1 VTPGADEEE
10 TMSSEVPVEGASPRS
25 PRRADVFFYGL
36 FMDEELLR
44 DKGVSPTDAELA
56 SVRDLELR
64 IGERAALAPAPSR
77 RVHGVV
83 MSLTVDDIERLYA
96 EPSVRAYEP
105 NALLV
110 ELDRGGVVAALCY
123 NLPVPPPAT
132 ARNPEYAAKLR
143 AIAEKVGLPAGYVDG
158 IGS

>member
-1 VTPGADEEE
+1 
-10 TMSSEVPVEGASPRS
+10 MSSEVPVGGASPRS

-44 DKGVSPTDAELA
+44 DKGVSGPTDAELA

-64 IGERAALAPAPSR
+64 IGERAALAPATSR

-105 NALLV
+105 QALLV

-143 AIAEKVGLPAGYVDG
+143 AIAEKVGLPARYVDG

>member
-1 VTPGADEEE
+1 
-10 TMSSEVPVEGASPRS
+10 MSSKVPVEGASPRS

-44 DKGVSPTDAELA
+44 DQGASPTDAELA
-56 SVRDLELR
+56 SVRDFELR
-64 IGERAALAPAPSR
+64 IGERAALAPAASG

-83 MSLTVDDIERLYA
+83 MSLTVDDIARLYS

-105 NALLV
+105 QAVLV
-110 ELDRGGVVAALCY
+110 ELDRGGIVAALCY
-123 NLPVPPPAT
+123 NLPVPPPAM
-132 ARNPEYAAKLR
+132 ARKPEYVAKLR
-143 AIAEKVGLPAGYVDG
+143 AIAEKVGLPARYIDG

>member
-1 VTPGADEEE
+1 
-10 TMSSEVPVEGASPRS
+10 MSSEVPVGDASLRS
-25 PRRADVFFYGL
+25 SRRADVFFYGL

-56 SVRDLELR
+56 SVRDQELR
-64 IGERAALAPAPSR
+64 IGERATLAPATSR

-83 MSLTVDDIERLYA
+83 MRLTVDDIERLYA

-105 NALLV
+105 QALLV

-123 NLPVPPPAT
+123 TLPVPPPAT
-132 ARNPEYAAKLR
+132 ARNQEYSAKLR

>member
-1 VTPGADEEE
+1 
-10 TMSSEVPVEGASPRS
+10 MSSEVPLEGASRRS

-64 IGERAALAPAPSR
+64 IGERAALAPASAG

-83 MSLTVDDIERLYA
+83 MSLTVDDLERLYA

-105 NALLV
+105 QPVLV
-110 ELDRGGVVAALCY
+110 ELDRGGVVAALCF
-123 NLPVPPPAT
+123 NLPVPPAAT
-132 ARNPEYAAKLR
+132 ARNPEYASKLR
-143 AIAEKVGLPAGYVDG
+143 AIAEKVGLPARYVDG